1 MWKIPAVN
9 YSLSDKWKQVK
20 AIRNHLSGNWADKS
34 LKVFPL
40 GQNLTGD
47 MWWEVMHT
55 SRYVV
60 ILPFVC
66 VVDWLSSTSGQSH
79 RPAFQRHQTGWF
91 IQRQY
96 CTQCSHSSI
105 PPFSYCPPRSCISRS
120 LWFMCDMH
128 LCDWFWSGLD
138 LTDVHMTRSAAL
150 IVFSQSCSSSSCLH
164 DCQYLSAVSLLIC
177 LPCILLFYGE
187 QRRKKSILHQA
198 SLESP
203 RTTRPLLER
212 SLANWPCFYTWF
224 EDEETLYQIFLFFFK
239 GNQCWTA
246 VILTYLMKVR

>member
-164 DCQYLSAVSLLIC
+164 DCQYLSAVSPLIC

-187 QRRKKSILHQA
+187 QRRKKKHLASSISLKSKNNKTITGKKPCKLALLLHMVWRWRNPV
-198 SLESP
+198 SDIS
-203 RTTRPLLER
+203 
-212 SLANWPCFYTWF
+212 
-224 EDEETLYQIFLFFFK
+224 FFFLREI
-239 GNQCWTA
+239 NVEQLLYSL
-246 VILTYLMKVR
+246 I